1 LRQRDHRA
9 GRRPHEIRMERRL
22 RGGVLA
28 HGSAERGE
36 VTGLGRGPGGDGC
49 VAQAAERAM

>member
-1 LRQRDHRA
+1 
-9 GRRPHEIRMERRL
+9 MERRL

-36 VTGLGRGPGGDGC
+36 VTGLGRGPGGERC
-49 VAQAAERAM
+49 LAQAAERAT